1 MSADAIIMMAVAMLI
16 LWGGL
21 VAAIVSLNRRPDAG
35 AQDGDEYDTGGARRD
50 L

>member
-1 MSADAIIMMAVAMLI
+1 MSADAIIMMVVAMLI

-21 VAAIVSLNRRPDAG
+21 VAAIISLNRRPDAE
-35 AQDGDEYDTGGARRD
+35 ADAEDDPHFDTYRRD

>member
-1 MSADAIIMMAVAMLI
+1 MSADAIIMMVLAMLI

-21 VAAIVSLNRRPDAG
+21 VTAIISLNRRPDGEA
-35 AQDGDEYDTGGARRD
+35 DDEGSPEHGRAHRD

>member
-1 MSADAIIMMAVAMLI
+1 MSADAIVMMVVAMLI

-21 VAAIVSLNRRPDAG
+21 VAAIISLNRRPDAG
-35 AQDGDEYDTGGARRD
+35 DEPHPDTSHRD

>member
-1 MSADAIIMMAVAMLI
+1 MSADAIVMMVVAMLI

-21 VAAIVSLNRRPDAG
+21 VTAIISLNRRPDAE
-35 AQDGDEYDTGGARRD
+35 AEAEPHPDTSRRD

>member
-1 MSADAIIMMAVAMLI
+1 MSADAIVMMVVAMLI

-21 VAAIVSLNRRPDAG
+21 VAAIISLNRRPDAE
-35 AQDGDEYDTGGARRD
+35 AQAEGEPEAGGLHRD